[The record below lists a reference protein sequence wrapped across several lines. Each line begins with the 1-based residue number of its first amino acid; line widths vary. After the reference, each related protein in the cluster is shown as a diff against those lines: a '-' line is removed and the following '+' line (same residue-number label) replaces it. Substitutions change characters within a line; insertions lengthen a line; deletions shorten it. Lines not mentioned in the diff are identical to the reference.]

1 MGAPPPAVTASVPAG
16 MADGQVAGVAGSG
29 APPVAAPP
37 TAPVAPTPVAPA
49 AAAPVAATGSP
60 APQPAPGAEATVWVS
75 NATKRFDD
83 LVAVDDVSLV
93 VPQGTIL
100 GLIGPS
106 GSGKTTTMRLLTGA
120 LAPDQG
126 EVRVLGE
133 DPRHFHRSTRERIGY
148 SPQLFVLYPDL
159 TAGENLDFVAAL
171 FGMLFRRRRRRVREV
186 LELVGLWDARGRRAS
201 ELSGGMQR
209 RLELACALVH
219 EPDLLFLDEPTAGI
233 DPLLRQS
240 IWTELRRL
248 RDSGRTLLV
257 TTQYVG
263 EAEYCDAV
271 ALIADGHLIALAP
284 PEELRRQALGGD
296 VIEVETERAFD
307 VRALSSIEG
316 VREVRQ
322 RGPRQFLV
330 IAEDAG
336 AATPR
341 VSDALDELGADV
353 TFSREYR
360 PTFDEVFATLVEGDR
375 AARGVVG
382 HHEAMEG

>member
-1 MGAPPPAVTASVPAG
+1 
-16 MADGQVAGVAGSG
+16 
-29 APPVAAPP
+29 
-37 TAPVAPTPVAPA
+37 
-49 AAAPVAATGSP
+49 
-60 APQPAPGAEATVWVS
+60 
-75 NATKRFDD
+75 
-83 LVAVDDVSLV
+83 
-93 VPQGTIL
+93 
-100 GLIGPS
+100 
-106 GSGKTTTMRLLTGA
+106 
-120 LAPDQG
+120 
-126 EVRVLGE
+126 
-133 DPRHFHRSTRERIGY
+133 
-148 SPQLFVLYPDL
+148 
-159 TAGENLDFVAAL
+159 
-171 FGMLFRRRRRRVREV
+171 
-186 LELVGLWDARGRRAS
+186 
-201 ELSGGMQR
+201 MQR

-219 EPDLLFLDEPTAGI
+219 EPELLFLDEPTAGI

-248 RDSGRTLLV
+248 RNSGRTLLV

-307 VRALSSIEG
+307 VRALSAIEG

-341 VSDALDELGADV
+341 VSDALDALGADV
-353 TFSREYR
+353 TSSREYR

-382 HHEAMEG
+382 HHEAIDS

>member
-1 MGAPPPAVTASVPAG
+1 MGAPPPAVTDSVASG
-16 MADGQVAGVAGSG
+16 MAGGNPSRADALTGAGDTVEAVQVHAS
-29 APPVAAPP
+29 
-37 TAPVAPTPVAPA
+37 PVAPTVAP
-49 AAAPVAATGSP
+49 PTVVEVAASNGHSIP
-60 APQPAPGAEATVWVS
+60 APEATVWVS
-75 NATKRFDD
+75 GATKRFDD
-83 LVAVDDVSLV
+83 LVAVDDVSIV
-93 VPQGTIL
+93 VPRGTIL

-120 LAPDQG
+120 LAPDKG

-133 DPRHFHRSTRERIGY
+133 DPRYFHRSTRERIGY

-186 LELVGLWDARGRRAS
+186 LELLGLWDARGRRAS

-219 EPDLLFLDEPTAGI
+219 EPELLFLDEPTAGI

-248 RDSGRTLLV
+248 RNSGRTLLV

-307 VRALSSIEG
+307 VRALSAIEG

-341 VSDALDELGADV
+341 VSDALDALGADV
-353 TFSREYR
+353 TSSREYR

-382 HHEAMEG
+382 HHEAIDS